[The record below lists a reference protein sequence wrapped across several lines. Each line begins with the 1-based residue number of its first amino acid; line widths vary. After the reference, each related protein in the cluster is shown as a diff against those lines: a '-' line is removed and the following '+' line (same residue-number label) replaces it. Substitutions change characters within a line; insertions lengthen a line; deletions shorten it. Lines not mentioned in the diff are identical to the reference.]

1 MKSIKT
7 KVNNYIESLK
17 LIKNGKDYLRF
28 KKLNNNDFIPN
39 ETLLSIEHQMETF
52 FRNSEIQNNI
62 IYFWQMDY
70 RTEFYLILKIWNIKK
85 LNLLQKK
92 F

>member
-17 LIKNGKDYLRF
+17 LIKNDKDYLRF